1 MNKLERAFVLALT
14 ASALA
19 GGANVIGKVAEF
31 KREVRALHEAV
42 AAGNEND
49 LLALLYAGAD
59 PNVEDRYGQTLLHEA
74 ARAGHADIVRI
85 LLELGADPNVE
96 DRYGTAPLRVAAM
109 TGHVDIAK
117 LLVEHGA
124 DLNAKDNAGWTPLR
138 VAVSNGHAVIARLL
152 REAAETGN
160 ENESCSPK
168 HPSAQA
174 LHASLPKFAPNV
186 DPSRLLLVPSPD
198 AQRLSAPVI
207 PPLHKPFGAV
217 TDQTFAAQGDKH
229 PPWFLHKPFGA
240 VTDQTAETAVGIEP
254 FLGEFPRAERR
265 IECSRRPFQLNGI
278 CVSVVEPGPERDNY
292 GNTWSH
298 HSAWH
303 GFFAGN
309 SDAKNVVGQTPLHF
323 AAWKGHNGTVLDFLK
338 AAADPNVRD
347 NDCNTPLHWAAWN
360 SRHYGHVLVVRELI
374 EWGADP
380 TVVNGTGK
388 TPLDYAT
395 RGSLEAAAAIV
406 RLLEDASATR

>member
-59 PNVEDRYGQTLLHEA
+59 PNAKNYGETSLHLA
-74 ARAGHADIVRI
+74 ARKGHVGVAEA
-85 LLELGADPNVE
+85 LLGGGADPNVE

-138 VAVSNGHAVIARLL
+138 VAASNGHAVIARLL

-168 HPSAQA
+168 QHSAQA
-174 LHASLPKFAPNV
+174 LHARRLLRLDLPKFAPNV

-217 TDQTFAAQGDKH
+217 TDQT
-229 PPWFLHKPFGA
+229 
-240 VTDQTAETAVGIEP
+240 AETAVGIEP
-254 FLGEFPRAERR
+254 LLGEFPRAERR
-265 IECSRRPFQLNGI
+265 IECSRSPFQLNGS

-292 GNTWSH
+292 GNTRSH
-298 HSAWH
+298 HFAWH
-303 GFFAGN
+303 GFFAGD
-309 SDAKNVVGQTPLHF
+309 SDAKNVAGQTPLHF
-323 AAWKGHNGTVLDFLK
+323 AAWKGHNGTVLNFLK
-338 AAADPNVRD
+338 AAADPDVRD
-347 NDCNTPLHWAAWN
+347 HDCNTPLHWAAWN
-360 SRHYGHVLVVRELI
+360 SRHYGHFLVVRELI

-395 RGSLEAAAAIV
+395 HGSPREAAAIV
-406 RLLEDASATR
+406 RLLEAASATR